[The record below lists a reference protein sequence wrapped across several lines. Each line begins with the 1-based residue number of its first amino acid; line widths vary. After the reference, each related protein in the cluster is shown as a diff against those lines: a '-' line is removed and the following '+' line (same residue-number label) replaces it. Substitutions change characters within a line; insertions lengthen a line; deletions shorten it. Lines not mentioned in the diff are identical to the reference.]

1 MKAKVSAYV
10 ILTLLLVAVDY
21 GAVRELARRPRNPA
35 FEYIV
40 LAVSTLILATVL
52 ARLFGKKS

>member
-1 MKAKVSAYV
+1 MKSKTTAYV
-10 ILTLLLVAVDY
+10 IAVLLLVALDY
-21 GAVRELARRPRNPA
+21 GAVRELARRPHNPA